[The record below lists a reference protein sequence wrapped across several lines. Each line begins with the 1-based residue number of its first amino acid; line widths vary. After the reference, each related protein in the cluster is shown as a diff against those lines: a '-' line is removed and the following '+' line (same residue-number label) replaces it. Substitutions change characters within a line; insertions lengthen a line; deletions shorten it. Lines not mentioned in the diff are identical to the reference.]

1 MYSSRRHDLLSCSG
15 RPLVVPPRERAPS
28 RRAMPEDA
36 RRQQIRKQLAMP
48 DIRAVSVF
56 QSHLEQGLWRS
67 RHIQALAAGVRGR
80 LVSFTIW

>member
-1 MYSSRRHDLLSCSG
+1 
-15 RPLVVPPRERAPS
+15 
-28 RRAMPEDA
+28 
-36 RRQQIRKQLAMP
+36 MP

-56 QSHLEQGLWRS
+56 LSHLEQGLWRS